1 MEEEQLHMRDQEGA
15 TLSATIEFSAL
26 ALIYSAHV
34 AENLVL
40 NLVKWEILHTIC
52 VRVVGGMPAP
62 ALQISF
68 G

>member
-15 TLSATIEFSAL
+15 TLLSATIEFSTL
-26 ALIYSAHV
+26 ALIYSAHL

-40 NLVKWEILHTIC
+40 NLVKREILHTTILHTTIF
-52 VRVVGGMPAP
+52 A
-62 ALQISF
+62 F